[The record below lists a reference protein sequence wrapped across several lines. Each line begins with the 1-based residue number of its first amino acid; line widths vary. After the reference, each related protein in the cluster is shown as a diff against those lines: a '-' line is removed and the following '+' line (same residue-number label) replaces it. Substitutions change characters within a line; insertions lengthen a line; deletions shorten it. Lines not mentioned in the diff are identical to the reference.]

1 MLIYLP
7 IAEMAVPAELIL
19 LLGTVVGLMSGIFGV
34 GGGFLTTPFLIF
46 MGVPPT
52 IAVGTQGI
60 QLVAAS
66 VSGVLAHWKRGNVD
80 TKLGLVMLGG
90 SVLGTI
96 IGILVFKLLEY
107 LGQIDV
113 VISILYV
120 FLLGSMGIMMMVESI
135 YALVKKKASKKEEDE
150 ISRFQAFIQKW
161 PYKMRFPRSRLYI
174 SALLPAGI
182 GFIGGFLV
190 SIMGIGGGF
199 LLVPAMIYLLGMP
212 TLLVAGTSLFQII
225 FSAAFAAMLHAVAN
239 NTLDIVLA
247 LLLVCGGVIGAQIG
261 VRLARYI
268 KGAPARVLLAF
279 LLLMVCF
286 RLGLELFIKPEDL
299 FTTVLTG

>member
-7 IAEMAVPAELIL
+7 IAEMAVPAESIL

-52 IAVGTQGI
+52 IAVGTQGS

-90 SVLGTI
+90 SIIGTI
-96 IGILVFKLLEY
+96 LGILVFKLLEY

-120 FLLGSMGIMMMVESI
+120 FLLGSMGIMMMIESL
-135 YALVKKKASKKEEDE
+135 YAIIRTKAPKKEEE
-150 ISRFQAFIQKW
+150 VSRFQAFIQKW
-161 PYKMRFPRSRLYI
+161 PYKMRFPRSRLYV
-174 SALLPAGI
+174 SVFLPAGI
-182 GFIGGFLV
+182 GLLGGFLV

-199 LLVPAMIYLLGMP
+199 LLVPAMIYLLRMP

-239 NTLDIVLA
+239 NTLDIILA
-247 LLLVCGGVIGAQIG
+247 VLLVSGGVIGAQVG

-268 KGAPARVLLAF
+268 KGAPARVLLA
-279 LLLMVCF
+279 LLLLIVCF
-286 RLGLELFIKPEDL
+286 RLGLELFIKPDDL
-299 FTTVLTG
+299 YTTVIG